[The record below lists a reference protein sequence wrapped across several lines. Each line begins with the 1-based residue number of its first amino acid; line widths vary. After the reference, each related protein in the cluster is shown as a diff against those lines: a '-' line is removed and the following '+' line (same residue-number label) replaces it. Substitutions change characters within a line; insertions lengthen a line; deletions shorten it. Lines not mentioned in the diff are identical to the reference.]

1 MNQRNK
7 ENAVAAQTRR
17 EFVPGAAA
25 GMAAFTILPRSV
37 LGGAGYTPPSDKL
50 NIAGVGIGGMGG
62 SYLRNVE
69 SENIAALCD
78 VDDKVA
84 AATFNRYPAA
94 TRYRDFRIMLEKEKG
109 IDAVVIGTPDHTHA
123 VVAMAAFQLRKH
135 VYCAK
140 PMTRTI
146 YEARTLAR
154 KAKETGVAT
163 QMSVQSCASD
173 AACSTAEWVQGG
185 AVGTVREVHVWSD
198 RPVWPQGLARPE
210 DSPPA
215 PENLDWDLWLGPAPK
230 RPFHPAY
237 HPFMW
242 RGWLDFGTGAV
253 GDMGCHTLHVIVRAL
268 KLEHPARIHSTSN
281 RVVRSSLKLV
291 DGKMSLRPEIAAFA
305 ETFPL
310 ASIITWDFP
319 ARGALPPVR
328 VTWYEG
334 GLKPP
339 RPADLPPSEALKA
352 DGILFIGDK
361 GTLLSGFTGGPRLLP
376 EARMSEYTPPPKTI
390 PRTAGHYE
398 EWIAAC
404 KGGPPANCNF
414 EFGGLLTEIGLL
426 GTLAVRTGKVLE
438 WDPENL
444 RITNEPDANQ
454 YIQEPYRQGWSL

>member
-1 MNQRNK
+1 
-7 ENAVAAQTRR
+7 
-17 EFVPGAAA
+17 
-25 GMAAFTILPRSV
+25 
-37 LGGAGYTPPSDKL
+37 
-50 NIAGVGIGGMGG
+50 
-62 SYLRNVE
+62 
-69 SENIAALCD
+69 
-78 VDDKVA
+78 
-84 AATFNRYPAA
+84 
-94 TRYRDFRIMLEKEKG
+94 
-109 IDAVVIGTPDHTHA
+109 
-123 VVAMAAFQLRKH
+123 
-135 VYCAK
+135 
-140 PMTRTI
+140 
-146 YEARTLAR
+146 
-154 KAKETGVAT
+154 
-163 QMSVQSCASD
+163 
-173 AACSTAEWVQGG
+173 
-185 AVGTVREVHVWSD
+185 
-198 RPVWPQGLARPE
+198 
-210 DSPPA
+210 
-215 PENLDWDLWLGPAPK
+215 
-230 RPFHPAY
+230 
-237 HPFMW
+237 MW

-268 KLEHPARIHSTSN
+268 KLGHPSRIHSTSN

-291 DGKMSLRPEIAAFA
+291 DGRMSLRPEIAAFA

-339 RPADLPPSEALKA
+339 RPADLPPSEVLKA

-376 EARMSEYTPPPKTI
+376 EAKMSAYTPPPKTI

-426 GTLAVRTGKVLE
+426 GTLAVRTGKALE